1 MASVAKIGADD
12 TFAQGLGGGAR
23 ARPSHTDL
31 KPVDDSR
38 KKAGAAG
45 DAGPSFEHRRALRAA
60 HHVHPSV
67 RADRHEA
74 ASSTMK
80 IIAIPDTMARAQRS
94 RPWLEPR
101 RRRPHAGRVR
111 RGTLVRDLRCR
122 SAGVTV
128 VAPVRLPRRLRG
140 AQRQA
145 QSCPRLARAI
155 PPRLRSAVSLVYMCR
170 STALSKSPPRSAAGG
185 SPSGGRM
192 FARIWI
198 LGGQNKLT
206 VSFFNCLKRLF

>member
-1 MASVAKIGADD
+1 MWTAICWLPAAQPGRVANVAKIGVDD

-38 KKAGAAG
+38 EKAGAAG

-101 RRRPHAGRVR
+101 RRRPHAGRFHR
-111 RGTLVRDLRCR
+111 RGTLVR
-122 SAGVTV
+122 ATVTNLESIV
-128 VAPVRLPRRLRG
+128 NTIVN
-140 AQRQA
+140 
-145 QSCPRLARAI
+145 
-155 PPRLRSAVSLVYMCR
+155 
-170 STALSKSPPRSAAGG
+170 T
-185 SPSGGRM
+185 
-192 FARIWI
+192 
-198 LGGQNKLT
+198 
-206 VSFFNCLKRLF
+206 